1 MGAAFFYH
9 LTDGP
14 AEELLPQLLK
24 LAGKQGWRVE
34 IRGRAARAMDRL
46 DAALWRM
53 GPPESF
59 LPHGRAGGPHDAA
72 QPILLTAE
80 GEAAPGLPCVICLDG
95 AEAQAEEV
103 QAAERVCI
111 LFDGFDEAAVQAA
124 RGQWKRLTGAGCAA
138 QYWAQQDGRWTKKAE
153 G

>member
-1 MGAAFFYH
+1 MGATFFYH
-9 LTDGP
+9 LTEGP
-14 AEELLPQLLK
+14 AEELLPQLLG

-59 LPHGRAGGPHDAA
+59 LAHGRAGGPHDGA

-80 GEAAPGLPCVICLDG
+80 GEAAPNLPCVICLDG
-95 AEAQAEEV
+95 AEIAPEEV
-103 QAAERVCI
+103 QAAERACI

-138 QYWAQQDGRWTKKAE
+138 QYWAQEGGRWTKKAE

>member
-9 LTDGP
+9 LTEGP

-59 LPHGRAGGPHDAA
+59 LAHGRAGGAQDAA

-80 GEAAPGLPCVICLDG
+80 GEPAPGVPCVICLDG
-95 AEAQAEEV
+95 AEAQPDEV

-111 LFDGFDEAAVQAA
+111 LFDGFDQEAVQAA
-124 RGQWKRLTGAGCAA
+124 RGQWKRLTGAGCSA
-138 QYWAQQDGRWTKKAE
+138 QYWAQENGRWTKKAE